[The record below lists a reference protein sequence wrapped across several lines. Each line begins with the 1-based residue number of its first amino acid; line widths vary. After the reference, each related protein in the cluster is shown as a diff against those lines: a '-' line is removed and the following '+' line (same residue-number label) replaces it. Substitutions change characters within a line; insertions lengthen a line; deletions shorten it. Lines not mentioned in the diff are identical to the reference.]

1 MKIDEL
7 TVGTLTYTI
16 RTDSEKGTI
25 VEQAGDD
32 NPRTLLFGM
41 GQVMKSFSDHLFG
54 LEENDTFSFSISP
67 SEAYG
72 ERDVEKIFGVSK
84 ETFVENGK
92 LRDDLLVQGK
102 MVPLTDDEGKISY
115 ARVVE
120 VADDEVILDFN
131 HPLAGKTLFVEG
143 KVVGVRK
150 PTLDEMNDAVEKQ
163 RNSGRVHHHHEHG
176 HCHCE

>member
-16 RTDSEKGTI
+16 RTDSEQGTI

-54 LEENDTFSFSISP
+54 LEENDTFAFSISP
-67 SEAYG
+67 AEAYG
-72 ERDVEKIFGVSK
+72 AHDVEKIIGIPK
-84 ETFVENGK
+84 ETFVENGQ
-92 LRDDLLVQGK
+92 LRTDLLVQGK
-102 MVPLTDDEGKISY
+102 MVPLTDDEGKVSY

-120 VADDEVILDFN
+120 IADDEVIMDFN

-143 KVVGVRK
+143 RVVSVRK
-150 PTLDEMNDAVEKQ
+150 PTLDEMNAALEKHRSPQ
-163 RNSGRVHHHHEHG
+163 KHPARPW
-176 HCHCE
+176 